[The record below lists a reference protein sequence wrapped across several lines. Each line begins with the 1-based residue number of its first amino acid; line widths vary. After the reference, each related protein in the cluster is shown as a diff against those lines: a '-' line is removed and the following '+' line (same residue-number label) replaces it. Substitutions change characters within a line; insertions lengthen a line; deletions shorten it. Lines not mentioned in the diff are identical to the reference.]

1 MTKLWLSGLAVGMVA
16 LASAEPITLRFAT
29 TDGAES
35 LPIIRG
41 IVKDFERAHPNIKI
55 LIQPIVDN
63 YKNKVLAMTAAN
75 RAPDCAR
82 MGFQEYRSFSSR
94 GALLPIDDFVKSSP
108 EIDIKGYYPNCVR
121 FATAEGQL
129 WMLPRI
135 IAPTGLIFYNKR
147 LFREA
152 GLAYPDGTWTWDFAP
167 RPELGSKCFT
177 NCLNLLTKKQANG
190 KPIQFGAAAAW
201 PQLWFET
208 LLISRGLKMWD
219 SDERPSRLTVTEPET
234 LKLFQFAS
242 DTVNKYRWLPSFSD
256 LNTNNTN
263 AHDEFVKGKIAMLQ
277 SGAWEVKKLRAE
289 MKDDWDVTTYP
300 SYKSEPYHSP
310 GEGGGIVIFAATKH
324 PREAWEFVKWM
335 STAPGLVPLAQA
347 GLDQPAIMAL
357 ARSSAWIPPR
367 NAAPPKNMPEHLL
380 VTDAAAAAVVLH
392 QTPEYFADF
401 VTACQGSAYD
411 VLTGVKPPIVTMRKL
426 QAQSE
431 KNIPYALQRIDSPPY
446 PFVPGL
452 IIGLLIF
459 ASGVVWVY
467 WPERTRQMTNQER
480 KENRSAYLFL
490 LPWLGGI
497 GMTFGPMIYSFLLS
511 FAESDIIQ
519 TPKWRGLGNYMDA
532 LDFGRDD
539 TLLISL
545 RVTFTYALISI
556 PLGIATA
563 LGLALLLNQ
572 KVRGVPLWRALYYI
586 PSLASGVATSLI
598 WMKVF
603 NPETGLLN
611 ALIYGP
617 NGDQNFLGLGT
628 FLSNLAGTP
637 DRAINWLGNPA
648 TVLPAFIIMGMWG
661 AGGGTIIFLA
671 GLQGISTTYYEAAT
685 LDGASAWRKF
695 RSVTLPLLTPTLFFS
710 VITGVIGALQVFTQA
725 FIITDGGPDR
735 ATMFYMLN
743 LYKKAFGELK
753 MGYASALA
761 WILFVIILII
771 TVIQLRGSKR
781 WVFYE
786 GDLK

>member
-1 MTKLWLSGLAVGMVA
+1 MKPVWVLIGFGIAAM
-16 LASAEPITLRFAT
+16 ASAEPVSIVFAT

-35 LPIIRG
+35 QPIIRG
-41 IVKDFERAHPNIKI
+41 IIKDFERAHPNIRVI
-55 LIQPIVDN
+55 LHPIVDN

-82 MGFQEYRSFSSR
+82 MGFMEYMSFSTR
-94 GALLPIDDFVKSSP
+94 GALQPLDAFLKASP
-108 EIDIKGYYPNCVR
+108 EIDLKGYYPNTVR
-121 FATAEGQL
+121 YSSSQGHV
-129 WMLPRI
+129 WMIPRI
-135 IAPTGLIFYNKR
+135 VAPTGLIFYNKR

-152 GLAYPDGTWTWDFAP
+152 GLAYPDGSWTWDFQP

-177 NCLNLLTKKQANG
+177 NCLDKLTKRLPNG
-190 KPIQFGAAAAW
+190 KPSQFGCAASW

-219 SDERPSRLTVTEPET
+219 SDEHPTKLTVTEPEI

-256 LNTNNTN
+256 LTTSNTN

-300 SYKSEPYHSP
+300 SYRNEPYRSP
-310 GEGGGIVIFAATKH
+310 GEGGGIVMFAASKH
-324 PREAWEFVKWM
+324 PQETWEFIKWM
-335 STAPGLVPLAQA
+335 STAPGMIPLAKA
-347 GLDQPAIMAL
+347 GLDQPALMAL
-357 ARSSAWIPPR
+357 ARSDAWIPPKD
-367 NAAPPKNMPEHLL
+367 ATPPANLPEHLS
-380 VTDAAAAAVVLH
+380 VTDNAAAAIVLH

-401 VTACQGSAYD
+401 ANACQGSAYD

-426 QAQSE
+426 QEQST
-431 KNIPYALQRIDSPPY
+431 KNLAFALKRIDEPPY

-459 ASGVVWVY
+459 AAGVFWVY
-467 WPERTRQMTNQER
+467 WPERTRHMTNQER

-490 LPWLGGI
+490 LPWLGGL

-519 TPKWRGLGNYMDA
+519 TPKWRGLGNYADA
-532 LDFGRDD
+532 LDFARDD

-545 RVTFTYALISI
+545 RVTFMYAIISI

-572 KVRGVPLWRALYYI
+572 NVKGVPLWRALYYI

-617 NGDQNFLGLGT
+617 NGDRNLLGLGT
-628 FLSNLAGTP
+628 MLSHLAGTP
-637 DRAINWLGNPA
+637 DRPINWLGNPA

-671 GLQGISTTYYEAAT
+671 GLQGISTSYYEAAT
-685 LDGASAWRKF
+685 LDGASPWRRF

-725 FIITDGGPDR
+725 FVITDGGPDR

-761 WILFVIILII
+761 WILFVIILLV
-771 TVIQLRGSKR
+771 TLVQLKGSKR

-786 GDLK
+786 GELK